1 MPTEI
6 DVLNTRLKNLYGKFL
21 DGRPWFRIVWSS
33 SMTEKRTGRFSEF
46 YGSIFVR
53 EYVGMAQVPKYPAP
67 EYKDRW
73 VLEKLF
79 FIENKELVDDS
90 MKGTYEP
97 VWVFRAPGGGYQKPT
112 WKSVEFLM
120 GMIFTP
126 KQKMSQTDMDNE
138 EARLLDLEIN
148 DNYGILQSKYG
159 GDVATALHQREAIV
173 VPNMI
178 GVK

>member
-6 DVLNTRLKNLYGKFL
+6 DILNKRLKSYYGTFL
-21 DGRPWFRIVWSS
+21 DGRAWFQIVWSTGL
-33 SMTEKRTGRFSEF
+33 TEKRVGKFSEF

-53 EYVGMAQVPKYPAP
+53 EYVGIAEVPKYPAP

-79 FIENKELVDDS
+79 FIENKELVEDS
-90 MKGTYEP
+90 KKGSYEP
-97 VWVFRAPGGGYQKPT
+97 VWVFRAPGGGYQRPT

-126 KQKMSQTDMDNE
+126 KQKMSQADMNSE
-138 EARLLDLEIN
+138 EAKKLDLEIEE
-148 DNYGILQSKYG
+148 NYGFFDNKYG
-159 GDVATALHQREAIV
+159 GKIAAGLHQRESV
-173 VPNMI
+173 V
-178 GVK
+178 VK